1 MTPCLDVMIMA
12 SNRLEGKIPMDWSK
26 ITVGSVLAFLV
37 GWLLFGLF
45 GAVTLAIIVLLVMGI
60 LKVK

>member
-1 MTPCLDVMIMA
+1 MIIMA
-12 SNRLEGKIPMDWSK
+12 KVMESKITMDWSK

-45 GAVTLAIIVLLVMGI
+45 GAIALAIIVLLVMGV
-60 LKVK
+60 LKIR